1 VEDHFST
8 NRSYLNFPFFFFTH
22 THKFSLLDGSL
33 GAFDAAGDRLVIVGS
48 RILSKSSGF
57 VTNADGVV
65 TSPVLDLVS
74 HADRR
79 AAAFALHTPLWSD
92 VAGRFGAPTD
102 PTSSAAISA
111 AMMAPVG
118 VQLHSDHSPDA
129 HIAVLAHTVL
139 DVPRD
144 NGSVDKIP
152 IAIISDIIR
161 IAGSPAWA
169 MRSPL
174 KTVSGPSSTSS
185 PAGSSSSTASHQT
198 VTRTTSGLLDNV
210 KRKASSRFDFLGGLF
225 SSGGAP
231 QPTAAAAAAAVEPA
245 DSRVDA
251 NDLVA
256 ESDAL
261 PFQAKTAPAPAT
273 TTSTPLSPSSAATN
287 KPAAHDVE
295 LDVVQQAAIT
305 SMGTAAFFS
314 RLSRPEAADVLAR
327 LRAFV
332 REFAAR
338 VQQAGVLP
346 PNKRPAVVRRFVE
359 GMTARVRQHPFWA
372 DASEDEL
379 SALPDAL
386 EKYAT
391 TKLYKLIFQPD
402 VAPDKAE
409 NVKLADRIKSL
420 GWIEP
425 RHLDVSPELV
435 DEAKLAQAV
444 QQLLKLEDYKP
455 PRDKLICILNCFAAD
470 DHQLLTNK
478 GFLSLAE
485 VEAHMAANGGS
496 FGDML
501 VAGYDV
507 SRQQLVYETPRQ
519 LVVNG
524 GATQRLVEFAQRG
537 DGCVSVAVTPDHDMY
552 VTRNGGLSYGKVRA
566 SALMGESEL
575 AMLACAARGVRD
587 DGKPVSQLRAELERV
602 FGAARSVVVATV
614 AERDEL
620 VRAALHAG
628 VTASAHASGAVWRV
642 TLECAASQCRPVL
655 SRASGDT
662 IALVPYSG
670 RTWCFE
676 MPSGFV
682 VARRVSERAVSRP
695 VIHGNCCK
703 VLYTIAESAH
713 RAGADELLPL
723 LIFVVIRAN
732 LARLYSHTQ
741 YISLYR
747 GAEGLLTEPG
757 YYFTQLMSAIAFL
770 ERCDASLLTISPE
783 EFAARMSGQRA
794 APMSPPPIATPT
806 TTTTTAADLLTLD
819 LPSVLPS
826 GEFEAFGNTAMPVDR
841 FLECDPQSL
850 GIADVA
856 ELLQS
861 YRTLVAENAQL
872 REQLRGVAPSDMF
885 DSVVSPMRGT
895 NGALEAKQ
903 DTAPSLL

>member
-1 VEDHFST
+1 MICLPHFQISF
-8 NRSYLNFPFFFFTH
+8 S
-22 THKFSLLDGSL
+22 FSLLDGSL

-48 RILSKSSGF
+48 RILSKAGF
-57 VTNADGVV
+57 ATNADGVV

-74 HADRR
+74 NADRR

-144 NGSVDKIP
+144 NAVDKIP
-152 IAIISDIIR
+152 IAIISDVIR
-161 IAGSPAWA
+161 VAGSPAWA

-185 PAGSSSSTASHQT
+185 PSAAAAQQQQQQQP

-231 QPTAAAAAAAVEPA
+231 QPTASAAAEPA
-245 DSRVDA
+245 DARVDA
-251 NDLVA
+251 NDLVT

-261 PFQAKTAPAPAT
+261 PLPDKVAAVTVAPAAATPPA
-273 TTSTPLSPSSAATN
+273 TPLSPSGKSAGG
-287 KPAAHDVE
+287 DVE

-359 GMTARVRQHPFWA
+359 GMTTRVRQHPFWA

-391 TKLYKLIFQPD
+391 TKLYKLIFLPD

-409 NVKLADRIKSL
+409 NAKLADRIKSL

-425 RHLDVSPELV
+425 RHLDVAPELV
-435 DEAKLAQAV
+435 DDAKLAQAV

-470 DHQLLTNK
+470 DHQLLTSR
-478 GFLSLAE
+478 GFLSLAD
-485 VEAHMAANGGS
+485 VEQHLAAHGGA
-496 FGDML
+496 FGDLL
-501 VAGYDV
+501 VAGYDPA
-507 SRQQLVYETPRQ
+507 RQQLVYETPRR
-519 LVVNG
+519 LVVNS
-524 GATQRLVEFAQRG
+524 GAAAQRVVEFRQRV
-537 DGCVSVAVTPDHDMY
+537 DGGVSVAATPDHDMY
-552 VTRNGGLSYGKVRA
+552 VARRGGAYCKVRA
-566 SALMGESEL
+566 GALVGERQV
-575 AMLACAARGVRD
+575 AMLASAARGVRD
-587 DGKPVSQLRAELERV
+587 GKPAAQLRAELERV
-602 FGAARSVVVATV
+602 FGAAHSVVVGTA

-620 VRAALHAG
+620 VCAALHAG
-628 VTASAHASGAVWRV
+628 VTARACGGSGAWRV
-642 TLECAASQCRPVL
+642 TLECAASACRPVL
-655 SRASGDT
+655 SDASY
-662 IALVPYSG
+662 VPYSG

-695 VIHGNCCK
+695 IIHGNCCK

-741 YISLYR
+741 YISMYR

-770 ERCDASLLTISPE
+770 ERCDASLLTITPE

-794 APMSPPPIATPT
+794 VPTSPPPIVT
-806 TTTTTAADLLTLD
+806 TTAAADLLTLD

-826 GEFEAFGNTAMPVDR
+826 GEFEAFGGTASSAVDR
-841 FLECDPQSL
+841 FLECEPQSL
-850 GIADVA
+850 GVADVA

-861 YRTLVAENAQL
+861 YRTLVAENAHL
-872 REQLRGVAPSDMF
+872 REQLRGVAASEMF
-885 DSVVSPMRGT
+885 ESVASPTPLKRGAA
-895 NGALEAKQ
+895 GSEAKQ
-903 DTAPSLL
+903 DTTPSLL